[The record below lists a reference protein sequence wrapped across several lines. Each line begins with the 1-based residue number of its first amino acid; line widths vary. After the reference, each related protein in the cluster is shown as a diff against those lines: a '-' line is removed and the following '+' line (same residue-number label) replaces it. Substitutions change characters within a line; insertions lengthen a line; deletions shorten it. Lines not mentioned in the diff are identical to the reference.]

1 MSLNIYSSILD
12 VPEGMK
18 VIRSNDL
25 FFNGFTKLNNSDF
38 EKTVL
43 RDIDDATFVSPD
55 LVIGRFMKAGAV
67 YKSTLSTG
75 AKTILNIEKHQD
87 LCFDM
92 LECGAINPLCNVYA
106 SRCGDNCAPA
116 IVRLAEKTYVII
128 TLHHMMVFPE
138 KFEAVMLDTGVTV
151 HSRREFYLEYGR
163 ITGIL

>member
-18 VIRSNDL
+18 VIRSNNS
-25 FFNGFTKLNNSDF
+25 FFNSFTKLNNSDF

-55 LVIGRFMKAGAV
+55 LVIGRFIKAGAV

-75 AKTILNIEKHQD
+75 VKTILNIEKHPD

-92 LECGAINPLCNVYA
+92 LECGKMFYISC
-106 SRCGDNCAPA
+106 
-116 IVRLAEKTYVII
+116 VIY
-128 TLHHMMVFPE
+128 LL
-138 KFEAVMLDTGVTV
+138 VM
-151 HSRREFYLEYGR
+151 RY
-163 ITGIL
+163 